1 MNNVPDTTYYY
12 GKRSGMLVSILY
24 KYYIHQYVYE
34 VSLYTNSKFSVVYS
48 LHVYKF
54 NLIGT
59 LELGL
64 ESSGARDPPNI
75 VIILHFCTDKF
86 FLLT

>member
-12 GKRSGMLVSILY
+12 GKQSEMLVCILY
-24 KYYIHQYVYE
+24 KYYIPQYVYE

-48 LHVYKF
+48 QHVYKF

-59 LELGL
+59 LQLGL
-64 ESSGARDPPNI
+64 KSSGARDPI
-75 VIILHFCTDKF
+75 WS
-86 FLLT
+86 